1 VHNHPLV
8 EAGCAVSYYRVH
20 IIGKD
25 GQVKSTNLDCSN
37 DAAAIE
43 SAKQLIGAHEGEL
56 WHGERQV
63 ARFEARKK

>member
-1 VHNHPLV
+1 M
-8 EAGCAVSYYRVH
+8 
-20 IIGKD
+20 
-25 GQVKSTNLDCSN
+25 NLDCSN

-43 SAKQLIGAHEGEL
+43 SAKQLIGVHEGEL